1 MITCNLTKLESAVD
15 QIRKAYTKLAPAD
28 AALIASALSLTGRH
42 ALAVYEDTKFS
53 WPEDNERLMLSMVTH
68 LRTVNEGIE
77 MATPKKMTKAAAA
90 AAEEEPVMV
99 NVGLAPNIGA
109 GDQVLSTR
117 EDLKTLLADIL
128 QSGVEFLYNP
138 TDIGWQWALD
148 RANWNTVSGGELSRR
163 IKIKVQFTEG
173 AVGIETGT
181 VVKKRGAKKEVVV
194 VEAAPVEVAEL
205 EADPEIDEIEA
216 GAELDAE

>member
-1 MITCNLTKLESAVD
+1 
-15 QIRKAYTKLAPAD
+15 
-28 AALIASALSLTGRH
+28 
-42 ALAVYEDTKFS
+42 
-53 WPEDNERLMLSMVTH
+53 
-68 LRTVNEGIE
+68 

-90 AAEEEPVMV
+90 AAAEEPVMV